1 MTFNYPAKIKL
12 SEKDK
17 VYEVEFPDL
26 PGCITYGETLE
37 EARLHAAEAL
47 TGYLES
53 VLSREIEFRAPAS
66 IISGDMYEIEP
77 EKHVAFA
84 LWLRRKRK
92 EAGMTQSDAAEK
104 LGVKYQVYQR
114 LEDPKRTNPTLKTI
128 EKLER
133 IFGSRLLTV

>member
-1 MTFNYPAKIKL
+1 MTFNYPAKITL
-12 SEKDK
+12 SEKDN
-17 VYEVEFPDL
+17 VYEVTFPDL
-26 PGCITYGETLE
+26 PGCITYGETFE
-37 EARLHAAEAL
+37 EARQQAAEAL

-53 VLSREIEFRAPAS
+53 VLSREIEFQGPSA
-66 IISGDMYEIEP
+66 ISGDVYEIEP

-92 EAGMTQSDAAEK
+92 EAGMTQSDAAAK

-114 LEDPKRTNPTLKTI
+114 LEDPRRSNPTLKTI

-133 IFGSRLLTV
+133 VFGSRILAV